1 MKRPVPPPALAAVLL
16 AGCGAAA
23 GKSVVFPTDPT

>member
-1 MKRPVPPPALAAVLL
+1 MKRPVPPLALAAVLL

-23 GKSVVFPTDPT
+23 GEPAVFPTDPT